1 MKILKQCLAMADNP
15 FNVHL
20 PQPLPLLW
28 DQLWRHKEGLSGT
41 TSVSLALVPACSEW
55 FSGFDLGQ
63 SDSHSQKTETE
74 MSEDREPESS
84 STWIPSQENSHGKGK
99 IRSSAEVSRAGLC
112 LPFLFFVCH
121 LGIYHSCPAPW
132 IFMHPLLLVPPV
144 RLSQK
149 EVKVLLNKH

>member
-1 MKILKQCLAMADNP
+1 MKLLKQCLAMADNP

-41 TSVSLALVPACSEW
+41 TSVSLALVPGCSKW

-84 STWIPSQENSHGKGK
+84 STWITSQENSHGKGK

-121 LGIYHSCPAPW
+121 LGYTTVVLPHGYSGI
-132 IFMHPLLLVPPV
+132 PLLLVPPV